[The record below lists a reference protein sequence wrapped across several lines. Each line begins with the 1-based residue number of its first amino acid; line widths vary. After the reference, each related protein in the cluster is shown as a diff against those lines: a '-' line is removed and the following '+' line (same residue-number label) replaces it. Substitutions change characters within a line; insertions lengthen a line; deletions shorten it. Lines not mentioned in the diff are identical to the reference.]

1 MCCQAGPSRPR
12 PAVRA
17 RISRPATL
25 LGSVVLAAGLALAA
39 TGAGTGE
46 AQESVSINGEVV
58 NGTQGAGPFSAEL
71 PVLLLLLAGD
81 GSLAATGQTT
91 TDAAG
96 RFSFDQVDR
105 LEEGT
110 YTVGVEYA
118 GVLYRTSLTVQDLE
132 EELHLTV
139 YETTEDVSVVAVTR
153 QVMVLS
159 DVDKEGRQV
168 EATELVHLVNR
179 SDRTLLPAPLGS
191 GRMSFLRFSLPSQ
204 ASELIVRS
212 DLPPGDVI
220 SVGGGFA
227 LISPVAPGEHSVEF
241 SYVFSYGG
249 DRVTITQNLLQG
261 AEIYQVLVPE
271 DLPGVQA
278 TGLEPIAAVE
288 IQGSVYRAWEGRNF
302 PPGEGPSLEL
312 VNLPQ
317 PGLLARLENSLTDD
331 TLWRNAIPIAAGA
344 ALALLLLFG
353 AFKAPRGS
361 AAQEGPA
368 QRDSTRDE
376 SRALVQAIAE
386 LDEKYQRGQ
395 VAEDRYHRERQ
406 GLQSR
411 VLEHSQTYPEDIGE
425 PSATGNQEDS

>member
-1 MCCQAGPSRPR
+1 M
-12 PAVRA
+12 RA
-17 RISRPATL
+17 RIARPATL

-39 TGAGTGE
+39 AGVGTGE
-46 AQESVSINGEVV
+46 AQESVSIIGEVV
-58 NGTQGAGPFSAEL
+58 NGTQGAGPFSAGL
-71 PVLLLLLAGD
+71 PVLLLLSAED

-96 RFSFDQVDR
+96 QFRFDRVDR

-110 YTVGVEYA
+110 YTLGVEYA
-118 GVLYRTSLTVQDLE
+118 GVLYRTSFIAQELE
-132 EELHLTV
+132 EQLHLTV
-139 YETTEDVSVVAVTR
+139 YETTEDVSVVAVNQ
-153 QVMVLS
+153 QVMVLT
-159 DVDKEGRQV
+159 DVDKKGRQV
-168 EATELVHLVNR
+168 AATELVRLVNR

-191 GRMSFLRFSLPSQ
+191 GRMSFLRFSLPNQ

-227 LISPVAPGEHSVEF
+227 LISPVAPGEHSVDF
-241 SYVFSYGG
+241 FYIFPYVG
-249 DRVTITQNLLQG
+249 DRVTFTQNLLQG

-271 DLPGVQA
+271 DLPGVQV

-312 VNLPQ
+312 VHLPQ

-331 TLWRNAIPIAAGA
+331 AMWRDAIPIAAGA

-353 AFKAPRGS
+353 AFKVPRGS
-361 AAQEGPA
+361 AAQEGQAPCN
-368 QRDSTRDE
+368 STRDG

-406 GLQSR
+406 GLKSR
-411 VLEHSQTYPEDIGE
+411 VLEHSQTSPEDIGE
-425 PSATGNQEDS
+425 PSATGNHDD